1 MTLTPQSLAD
11 TYRQIAEERM
21 QDMPFLNTA
30 LQVEAVGFRAWEEHQ
45 VGVLITPWFMNLV
58 LIPGPEEEWR
68 DFSSDKARAWEFPS
82 GSCEFHA
89 SRPDGETLH
98 MCASLFTTVEDFP
111 DQQTARDVAEQVM
124 DDLFT
129 PSEDGHSKINEREP
143 SADAMLAKPVSR
155 RGLLRQLMLQGD

>member
-1 MTLTPQSLAD
+1 MTLTPQSLVD

-21 QDMPFLNTA
+21 QDMPFFNTA

-89 SRPDGETLH
+89 SRPDGK
-98 MCASLFTTVEDFP
+98 ASAYVRQPVYDGRGFP
-111 DQQTARDVAEQVM
+111 R
-124 DDLFT
+124 
-129 PSEDGHSKINEREP
+129 P
-143 SADAMLAKPVSR
+143 ADRA
-155 RGLLRQLMLQGD
+155 GCG